1 MMPPPDIGPADPK
14 LADLA
19 LADRAGL
26 PDDLR
31 VLLAEFPRDGWA
43 AHPDF
48 NGLVAFWLDRHGEFR
63 RLLSVMKT
71 DAESIIGHGMDAAA
85 YRQRLSRTGS
95 TFLQHLTGHH
105 QIEDDHYFPQ
115 LAAMEHRL
123 QRGFDMLD
131 CDHHDLEGWL
141 KRFADGANAA
151 LGAAD
156 DAALREAVAGFR
168 GGLKGLGR
176 MLDRHLTDEEDLIL
190 PVILKHRVG

>member
-1 MMPPPDIGPADPK
+1 MTHIQKPA
-14 LADLA
+14 AGDLP
-19 LADRAGL
+19 LSGRAGL

-31 VLLAEFPRDGWA
+31 VLLADYPRDGWP

-63 RLLSVMKT
+63 RLLSQMKT
-71 DAESIIGHGMDAAA
+71 DAESVIGHGSDPIVF
-85 YRQRLSRTGS
+85 RSRLSQTGS
-95 TFLQHLTGHH
+95 TFLQNLTGHH
-105 QIEDDHYFPQ
+105 QVEDQHYFPQ

-131 CDHHDLEGWL
+131 RDHHDLDGWL

-151 LGAAD
+151 LSAPD
-156 DAALREAVAGFR
+156 DAALREAAARFR